1 MVGEPEV
8 VRIRLVRST
17 GCRLY
22 LTDMDAIAAVVT
34 TGIYCRPGCG
44 AQPQARNV
52 RTFSLAAAAEA
63 AGYRACLRCRPYR
76 TSLPVAWTGPE
87 LVCRA
92 VQLILDGALDQ
103 GTEATLGARLGA
115 SGRHL
120 RRLFVAHLGIS
131 PDGLARSAR
140 RVGAAQET
148 DPTSRISERRAEEQ
162 HDDVDERPVAASASG
177 RSVPGAA

>member
-22 LTDMDAIAAVVT
+22 LTDMDAIAAVVR

-103 GTEATLGARLGA
+103 GTEATLG
-115 SGRHL
+115 
-120 RRLFVAHLGIS
+120 
-131 PDGLARSAR
+131 LARRADTSVASSWLTWGYR
-140 RVGAAQET
+140 PTGWPAPRV
-148 DPTSRISERRAEEQ
+148 PTSLVGSSTI
-162 HDDVDERPVAASASG
+162 PT
-177 RSVPGAA
+177 